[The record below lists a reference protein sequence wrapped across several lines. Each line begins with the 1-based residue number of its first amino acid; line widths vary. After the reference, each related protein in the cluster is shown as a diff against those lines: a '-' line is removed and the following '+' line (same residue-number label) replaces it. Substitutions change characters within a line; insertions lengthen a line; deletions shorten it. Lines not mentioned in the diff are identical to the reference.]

1 MADFDLTPRENA
13 RLDAV
18 TSKLISDA
26 AAENLVITREML
38 ENLPAVRM
46 AVLTDL
52 GLDPGAMDEV
62 RRLVPDQVRK
72 NEIAR
77 QLADGNSDLQKEI
90 SRLSPA
96 RRMLIGHDQM
106 AQITASAPP
115 PPVMSAEEEAS
126 KILALRQIAHPATR
140 LTLARNWGL
149 A

>member
-1 MADFDLTPRENA
+1 MADFELTPRENA

-18 TSKLISDA
+18 TAKLISDA
-26 AAENLVITREML
+26 AAEGLTVDRAML
-38 ENLPAVRM
+38 EHLPAVRM

-77 QLADGNSDLQKEI
+77 QLADGNSDLHKEI

-96 RRMLIGHDQM
+96 RRVVIGHDQM
-106 AQITASAPP
+106 KEIAANAPP

-126 KILALRQIAHPATR
+126 KIQALRQIAHPASR
-140 LTLARNWGL
+140 LTLARSWGL